1 MNDSETKKSG
11 EELADEALDKV
22 AGGSMR
28 KPCCFICHRDD
39 IPLGMGSY
47 RDPAYVRSISYI
59 CEDCLKNQLRSG
71 MDMAQTLM
79 AG

>member
-1 MNDSETKKSG
+1 MREYERQRD
-11 EELADEALDKV
+11 EEERQLADEALDKV

-59 CEDCLKNQLRSG
+59 CEDCLKANYGPEWTWRKL
-71 MDMAQTLM
+71 
-79 AG
+79 